1 MNSVS
6 KAHPLAITQ
15 AKKTSA
21 DGKVTYYFS
30 KPKVK
35 LFDIKGR
42 LWVRRRI
49 KQLKRER
56 TL

>member
-1 MNSVS
+1 MYHIIKSE
-6 KAHPLAITQ
+6 PLAVTQ
-15 AKKTSA
+15 AKKISA
-21 DGKVTYYFS
+21 DGKVKYYFS

-56 TL
+56 IA